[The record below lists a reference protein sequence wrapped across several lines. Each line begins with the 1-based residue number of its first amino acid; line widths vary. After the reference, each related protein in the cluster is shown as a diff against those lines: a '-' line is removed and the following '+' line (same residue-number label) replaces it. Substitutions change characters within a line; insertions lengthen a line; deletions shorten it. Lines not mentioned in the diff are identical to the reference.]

1 MKQKLLSL
9 AACVAAA
16 AMPVAVIVSRS
27 ANAVEDPPTPHY
39 ALLEAESMAPAT
51 ESYNSNTAGS
61 ATQSSVVRTSL
72 GTASGQAYS
81 LFDNRNA
88 DQSRLTLPFEVEW
101 PDTYAVAAGIVK
113 AANFGIVKFAVDG
126 RSTGAPIDGY
136 AAATTRPDAIA
147 LGTLELSKGKHT
159 VTLTVT
165 GKNDAATDYRAGLDF
180 LELDS
185 EKAGTPAPSAVDNT
199 AAAGSVDPTLGLTLG
214 ASPSFGAF
222 TPGTA
227 KDYTAQTTANVISTA
242 GDATLSVSD
251 PGHLVNGTFSLS
263 QRLSVT
269 GVPKTWSAPVSN
281 DVVTL
286 GFKQSIGAN
295 DPLRSGSYTR
305 TLTFTLSTTNP

>member
-1 MKQKLLSL
+1 MKQRLLSL

-16 AMPVAVIVSRS
+16 AMPIAVIVSRS
-27 ANAVEDPPTPHY
+27 ANAVEDPPIPHY

-72 GTASGQAYS
+72 GTASGQAYQ

-88 DQSRLTLPFEVEW
+88 DLSRLTLPFEVEW

-113 AANFGIVKFAVDG
+113 SANFGIVKFAIDG
-126 RSTGAPIDGY
+126 QPIGNPIDGY
-136 AAATTRPDAIA
+136 AAATVRADAIP

-159 VTLTVT
+159 VTMTVT

-185 EKAGTPAPSAVDNT
+185 EKAGTPAPTAVDNT
-199 AAAGSVDPTLGLTLG
+199 AAVGVVDPTLSLTLG
-214 ASPSFGAF
+214 ASPSFGKF
-222 TPGTA
+222 EPGTA

-242 GDATLSVSD
+242 GDAALNVSD
-251 PGHLVNGTFSLS
+251 PGRLVNGTFSLTQPLQVS
-263 QRLSVT
+263 
-269 GVPKTWSAPVSN
+269 GVPKTWSSPVSN

-295 DPLRSGSYTR
+295 DALRSGSYSR
-305 TLTFTLSTTNP
+305 VLTFTLSTTNP

>member
-16 AMPVAVIVSRS
+16 AMPIAVIVSRS
-27 ANAVEDPPTPHY
+27 ANAVEDPPFPHY

-72 GTASGQAYS
+72 ASASGQAYQ
-81 LFDNRNA
+81 LFDNRGA
-88 DQSRLTLPFEVEW
+88 DLSRLTLPFEVEW
-101 PDTYAVAAGIVK
+101 PDNYAVAAGIVK
-113 AANFGIVKFAVDG
+113 SANFGIVKFAIDG
-126 RSTGAPIDGY
+126 RPIGAPIDGY
-136 AAATTRPDAIA
+136 AAATARPDAIP

-159 VTLTVT
+159 VTMTVT

-180 LELDS
+180 LELNS
-185 EKAGTPAPSAVDNT
+185 EKAGTPAPTAVDNT
-199 AAAGSVDPTLGLTLG
+199 AAHGTVEPTLSLTLG

-227 KDYTAQTTANVISTA
+227 RDYSAQTTASVISTA
-242 GDATLSVSD
+242 GDAALNVSD
-251 PGHLVNGTFSLS
+251 PGHLVNGTFSLP
-263 QRLSVT
+263 QPLQVA
-269 GVPKTWSAPVSN
+269 GVPKTWSLPVSN

-295 DPLRSGSYTR
+295 DALRSGSYTR
-305 TLTFTLSTTNP
+305 LLAFPLSTTNP

>member
-16 AMPVAVIVSRS
+16 AMPIAVIVSRS
-27 ANAVEDPPTPHY
+27 ANAVEDPPVPHY

-72 GTASGQAYS
+72 ATASGQAYQ

-101 PDTYAVAAGIVK
+101 ADTYAVAAGIVK
-113 AANFGIVKFAVDG
+113 AANFGIVKFAIDG
-126 RSTGAPIDGY
+126 RPIGNPIDGY
-136 AAATTRPDAIA
+136 AAATARADAIA
-147 LGTLELSKGKHT
+147 LGTLELSTGKHT
-159 VTLTVT
+159 VTMTVT

-185 EKAGTPAPSAVDNT
+185 EKAGTPAPTAVDNT
-199 AAAGSVDPTLGLTLG
+199 AAHGEVDPMLALTLG
-214 ASPSFGAF
+214 GSPSFGKFEA
-222 TPGTA
+222 GTA

-242 GDATLSVSD
+242 GDAALNVSD
-251 PGHLVNGTFSLS
+251 PGHLVNGTFALPQPLQVS
-263 QRLSVT
+263 
-269 GVPKTWSAPVSN
+269 GVPKTWNPPVSN
-281 DVVTL
+281 DAVTL
-286 GFKQSIGAN
+286 GFKQSIGAG
-295 DPLRSGSYTR
+295 DALRTGAYGK
-305 TLTFTLSTTNP
+305 TLTFTLSTATP

>member
-27 ANAVEDPPTPHY
+27 ANAVEDPPIPHY

-61 ATQSSVVRTSL
+61 ATQSSVVRTSG
-72 GTASGQAYS
+72 GTFSGQAYQ

-101 PDTYAVAAGIVK
+101 ADTYAVAAGIVK
-113 AANFGIVKFAVDG
+113 AANFGIVKFAIDG
-126 RSTGAPIDGY
+126 RPIGDAIDGY
-136 AAATTRPDAIA
+136 AAATARADAIP

-159 VTLTVT
+159 VTMTVT

-185 EKAGTPAPSAVDNT
+185 EKAGTPQPAAVYTT
-199 AAAGSVDPTLGLTLG
+199 AAVGAVDPTLSLTIG
-214 ASPSFGAF
+214 GSPSFGKFEA
-222 TPGTA
+222 GTA
-227 KDYTAQTTANVISTA
+227 KDYSAQTTANVVSTA
-242 GDATLSVSD
+242 GNAALNVSD
-251 PGHLVNGTFSLS
+251 PGHLVNGTFSLP
-263 QRLSVT
+263 QPLQVT
-269 GVPKTWSAPVSN
+269 GVPKAWNSPVSN

-286 GFKQSIGAN
+286 GF
-295 DPLRSGSYTR
+295 
-305 TLTFTLSTTNP
+305 

>member
-16 AMPVAVIVSRS
+16 AMPIAVIVSRS
-27 ANAVEDPPTPHY
+27 ANAVEDPPIPHY

-72 GTASGQAYS
+72 GTASGQAYQ

-113 AANFGIVKFAVDG
+113 AANFGIVKFAIDG
-126 RSTGAPIDGY
+126 RAIGTPIDGY
-136 AAATTRPDAIA
+136 ASATARADAIP

-159 VTLTVT
+159 VSMTVT
-165 GKNDAATDYRAGLDF
+165 GKNDAATDFRAGLDF

-185 EKAGTPAPSAVDNT
+185 EKAGTPEPTAVDNT
-199 AAAGSVDPTLGLTLG
+199 TAIGTVDPTLSLTLG
-214 ASPSFGAF
+214 ASPSFGKFEA
-222 TPGTA
+222 GTA

-242 GDATLSVSD
+242 GDATLIVSD
-251 PGHLVNGTFSLS
+251 PGHLVNGTFSLP
-263 QRLSVT
+263 QPLQVT
-269 GVPKTWSAPVSN
+269 GVPKTWNSPVSH

-295 DPLRSGSYTR
+295 DALRSGSYTR
-305 TLTFTLSTTNP
+305 VLTFTLSTTNP

>member
-16 AMPVAVIVSRS
+16 AMPVAVIASRS
-27 ANAVEDPPTPHY
+27 ANAVEDPPVPHY

-61 ATQSSVVRTSL
+61 ATQSSVVRTSG
-72 GTASGQAYS
+72 GTFSGQAYQ

-101 PDTYAVAAGIVK
+101 PDRYAVAAGIVK
-113 AANFGIVKFAVDG
+113 AANFGIVRFAIDG
-126 RSTGAPIDGY
+126 RPIGESIDGY
-136 AAATTRPDAIA
+136 AAATSRPDAIA
-147 LGTLELSKGKHT
+147 LGTLELAKGKHT
-159 VTLTVT
+159 VTMTVT

-185 EKAGTPAPSAVDNT
+185 QKAGNEPPSAVDDT
-199 AAAGSVDPTLGLTLG
+199 AAAGSVDATLSLTLG
-214 ASPSFGAF
+214 ASPSFGKFEA
-222 TPGTA
+222 GAA
-227 KDYTAQTTANVISTA
+227 KDYSAQTTANVISTA

-251 PGHLVNGTFSLS
+251 PGHLVNGAFSLP
-263 QRLSVT
+263 QPLQVT
-269 GVPKTWSAPVSN
+269 GVPKTWNAPVAN

-295 DPLRSGSYTR
+295 DALRSGSYSR
-305 TLTFTLSTTNP
+305 VLTFTLSTTNP

>member
-16 AMPVAVIVSRS
+16 AMPIAVIVSRS
-27 ANAVEDPPTPHY
+27 ADAVEDPPVPHY

-72 GTASGQAYS
+72 SSASGQAYQ

-101 PDTYAVAAGIVK
+101 ADTYAVAAGIVK
-113 AANFGIVKFAVDG
+113 AANFGIVKFAIDG
-126 RSTGAPIDGY
+126 RPIGNPIDGY
-136 AAATTRPDAIA
+136 AAATARADAIA

-159 VTLTVT
+159 VTMTVT

-185 EKAGTPAPSAVDNT
+185 EKAGTPAPTAVDNT
-199 AAAGSVDPTLGLTLG
+199 AAHGEVDPTLALTLG
-214 ASPSFGAF
+214 GSPSFGKF
-222 TPGTA
+222 EPGAA

-242 GDATLSVSD
+242 GDAALNVSD
-251 PGHLVNGTFSLS
+251 PGHLVNGTFALPQPLQVS
-263 QRLSVT
+263 
-269 GVPKTWSAPVSN
+269 GVPKTWNTPVSN
-281 DVVTL
+281 DAVTL
-286 GFKQSIGAN
+286 GFKQSIGAG
-295 DPLRSGSYTR
+295 DALRSGSYSR
-305 TLTFTLSTTNP
+305 VLTFTLSTTNP

>member
-1 MKQKLLSL
+1 
-9 AACVAAA
+9 
-16 AMPVAVIVSRS
+16 MPIAVIVSRS
-27 ANAVEDPPTPHY
+27 ANAVEDPPIPHY

-72 GTASGQAYS
+72 GTASGQAYQ

-113 AANFGIVKFAVDG
+113 GANFGIVKFAIDG
-126 RSTGAPIDGY
+126 RAIGTPIDGY
-136 AAATTRPDAIA
+136 ASATARPDAIG

-159 VTLTVT
+159 VTMTVT

-185 EKAGTPAPSAVDNT
+185 EKAGTPEPTAVDNT
-199 AAAGSVDPTLGLTLG
+199 AAIGTVDPTLSLTLG
-214 ASPSFGAF
+214 ASPSFGKFEA
-222 TPGTA
+222 GTA

-242 GDATLSVSD
+242 GDATLIVSD
-251 PGHLVNGTFSLS
+251 PGHLVNGTFSLP
-263 QRLSVT
+263 QPLEVT
-269 GVPKTWSAPVSN
+269 GVPKTWNAPVSH

-295 DPLRSGSYTR
+295 DALRSGSYTR
-305 TLTFTLSTTNP
+305 VLTFTLSTTNP